1 MARPGKRNR
10 KFLGTRNHGK
20 GNAKNKRGKGGKGG
34 WGRAGMHK
42 HRFSYVTVHE
52 RSWMENGGHRG
63 FHSLRDNTLPNLNL
77 WQVQLMANK
86 GELKKEGS
94 GYVLDFAGKILGTG
108 SISSP
113 IVIRAMGASE
123 SAKERIA
130 AAGGKF
136 ELIAPKERKET
147 GGIKKDNRGRLQGEG
162 KPAAEGAKPAAK
174 AAPAAKAEP
183 AAKAAQVAKSA
194 PATTAKKE

>member
-42 HRFSYVTVHE
+42 HRFSYITVHE

-77 WQVQLMANK
+77 WQIQLMAHK
-86 GELKKEGS
+86 GELKSEG
-94 GYVLDFAGKILGTG
+94 GHMVLEFAGKILGTG

-113 IVIRAMGASE
+113 IIVRAMAASE
-123 SAKERIA
+123 SAKERIEK
-130 AAGGKF
+130 AGGKL
-136 ELIAPKERKET
+136 ELIAPKEMKET

-162 KPAAEGAKPAAK
+162 PKTPAGGAKPAHATK
-174 AAPAAKAEP
+174 AAPAAK
-183 AAKAAQVAKSA
+183 SA
-194 PATTAKKE
+194 PAKAEKKE